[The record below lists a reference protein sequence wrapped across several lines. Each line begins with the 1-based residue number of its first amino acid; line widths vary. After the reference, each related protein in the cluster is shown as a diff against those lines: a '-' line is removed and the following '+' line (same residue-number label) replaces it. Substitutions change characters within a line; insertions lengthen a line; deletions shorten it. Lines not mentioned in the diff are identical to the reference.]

1 MHYNIVKETKPNL
14 KNYGRYKAVAVH
26 YNTIDT
32 ERLCREIQNNCTL
45 KKSDVKAVLSELS
58 ELLVQHLQDGDRV
71 RLDGIGMLK
80 LEIES
85 DKVDLRQHIRNFRI
99 HLLPESDSG
108 HQPLYEGIQLEL
120 AK

>member
-26 YNTIDT
+26 YQTIDT
-32 ERLCREIQNNCTL
+32 ERLCREIQNNCSL

-85 DKVDLRQHIRNFRI
+85 DKVDRPSTCCQRATAVVSHSTKASNWNLRNNR
-99 HLLPESDSG
+99 
-108 HQPLYEGIQLEL
+108 
-120 AK
+120 

>member
-1 MHYNIVKETKPNL
+1 M
-14 KNYGRYKAVAVH
+14 
-26 YNTIDT
+26 
-32 ERLCREIQNNCTL
+32 
-45 KKSDVKAVLSELS
+45 SDVKAVLSELS

-85 DKVDLRQHIRNFRI
+85 DKVDHPEDFNVRQHIRNFRI
-99 HLLPESDSG
+99 HLLQESDSG
-108 HQPLYEGIQLEL
+108 HQPLYEGIPLEL